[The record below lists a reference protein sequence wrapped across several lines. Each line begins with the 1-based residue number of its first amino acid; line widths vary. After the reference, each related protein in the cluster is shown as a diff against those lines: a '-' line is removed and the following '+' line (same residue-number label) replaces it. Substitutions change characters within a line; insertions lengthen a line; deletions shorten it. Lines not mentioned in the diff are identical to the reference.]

1 MNKLKSAKS
10 TCPSL
15 VYAGPTDV
23 ACDFC
28 CGIRIKAIM
37 SCLTCLA
44 SYCPT
49 HLESHY
55 SVAVLKKHELVEATV
70 SIQEKMCTKH
80 NKLKELYCEQD
91 EQLVCSLC
99 TVDEH
104 KGHGCV
110 STSALKDKAKVE
122 QGVKHIM
129 LPFKVQ
135 MVLCSQMTCGH
146 QTYSLITLLITNI

>member
-44 SYCPT
+44 SYCPS
-49 HLESHY
+49 HLEPHY

-104 KGHGCV
+104 KGHGCI
-110 STSALKDKAKVE
+110 SASALKDKAKVGARSQE
-122 QGVKHIM
+122 HNATFQSPNASV
-129 LPFKVQ
+129 LPND
-135 MVLCSQMTCGH
+135 MWPSD
-146 QTYSLITLLITNI
+146 LLITNITDY